1 MFGIAG
7 IRKSIKAPYVIMLSI
22 YAVFIIYAFISE
34 TPEALSQGLW
44 KILTS
49 PSVLVTDFVAVGGL
63 GATLLNSAIVGIVSI
78 IMLMLTKVKPNGAI
92 IAAMWLTMG
101 FTFFG
106 KNIYNMIPLTCGVW
120 LFSKFNKEPFTNYT
134 LAALLVAT
142 LSPTVS
148 EISFLGILSVPLEIF
163 LGVTFGFLI
172 GFIFPAISAG
182 AVRLH
187 AGYNLYNMGFA
198 GGLICMIGYA
208 VLRNAG
214 VDLGTA
220 EILSE
225 GNTFT
230 IAVGLYIISGALF
243 LCGLFM
249 GNAKEN
255 FRGFWDI
262 QKRSGRLVSDFYFE
276 HGDGIFINMA
286 ALGVLATTVALA
298 LGAELNG
305 LTIAGI
311 LTIIG
316 FGGFGKH
323 IRNTAPIM
331 AGAIIAAFINMEDTG
346 YYANIVAI
354 LFSAGLAPIAGQ
366 YGVIWG
372 IIAGFLHLN
381 VALHT
386 SYLSGGMNLYANG
399 FAAGF
404 VAIFMLP
411 LITALRK
418 EKHQ

>member
-1 MFGIAG
+1 MFGIAFIKTK
-7 IRKSIKAPYVIMLSI
+7 IRAPYVIMLSI
-22 YAVFIIYAFISE
+22 YTVFVVFAFITE
-34 TPEALSQGLW
+34 TPAELFSGLW
-44 KILTS
+44 RILTS
-49 PSVLVTDFVAVGGL
+49 PSVLVTDFIAVGGL
-63 GATLLNSAIVGIVSI
+63 GAALLNSAIVGFISI
-78 IMLMLTKVKPNGAI
+78 IMLILTKVKPNGAI

-106 KNIYNMIPLTCGVW
+106 KNIFNMIPLTCGVW
-120 LFSKFNKEPFTNYT
+120 LFAKYNREPFTNYT

-148 EISFLGILSVPLEIF
+148 EISFLGILSTPVEIL
-163 LGVTFGFLI
+163 LGVLFGFLV

-182 AVRLH
+182 SVRLH
-187 AGYNLYNMGFA
+187 GGYDLYNMGFA

-230 IAVGLYIISGALF
+230 IAVGLYLISAALL
-243 LCGLFM
+243 LCGLLL
-249 GNAKEN
+249 GGVKEN
-255 FRGFWDI
+255 FRGFLDI
-262 QKRSGRLVSDFYFE
+262 QKRSGRLVSDFFFE
-276 HGDGIFINMA
+276 HGNGIYINMA
-286 ALGVLATTVALA
+286 ALGVLATTIAL
-298 LGAELNG
+298 LLRAELNG

-323 IRNTAPIM
+323 VRNVTPIM
-331 AGAIIAAFINMEDTG
+331 AGAILAAFINTEDTG

-354 LFSAGLAPIAGQ
+354 LFSTGLAPIAGQ
-366 YGVIWG
+366 YGLIWG
-372 IIAGFLHLN
+372 VVAGFLHLN
-381 VALHT
+381 VAMHT
-386 SYLSGGMNLYANG
+386 AYLSGGMNLYANG

-404 VAIFMLP
+404 VAMFMLP
-411 LITALRK
+411 LITALKK
-418 EKHQ
+418 EAHH